1 MAKDSIK
8 IVRLTT
14 GEEVMCEVK
23 EVFEGET
30 RTGVKVNKPL
40 LLVPTSIQNLT
51 MIPWVFYTEEAH
63 ADGLFLKENNIIF
76 IATPKK
82 DLKAEYEKAFSK
94 IVTPGKGDIIT
105 GGGADMNKLGSKL
118 RLSTD

>member
-63 ADGLFLKENNIIF
+63 GDGLFLKENNIIF

-94 IVTPGKGDIIT
+94 IVTPGKGDIIA
-105 GGGADMNKLGSKL
+105 GGADMNKLGSKL